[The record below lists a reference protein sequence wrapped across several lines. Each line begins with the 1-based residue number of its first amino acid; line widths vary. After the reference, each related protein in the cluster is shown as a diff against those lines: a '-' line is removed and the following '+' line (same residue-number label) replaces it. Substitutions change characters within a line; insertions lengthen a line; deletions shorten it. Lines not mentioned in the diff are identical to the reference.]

1 MKLIIQNVYSKQ
13 TRPFVLQGVLT
24 SSIIVLFICQLFLT
38 FLKCYSC
45 NSLILFY
52 FLSRHLKPGY
62 GDLGTTPG
70 SLRNDEPQQNL
81 QKPGATS
88 SLPQYPTG
96 LVTVLGGTH
105 VKDGATTVFETKVI
119 GTYIEGK
126 YAQILQS
133 TSQIIFPAKSEELST
148 PKPSPTKSVFQKSAS
163 PTVTSSRPVPTKPIK
178 NLDQSSRNYRPTAGS
193 NAKEYKATTIG
204 R

>member
-1 MKLIIQNVYSKQ
+1 M
-13 TRPFVLQGVLT
+13 
-24 SSIIVLFICQLFLT
+24 
-38 FLKCYSC
+38 
-45 NSLILFY
+45 
-52 FLSRHLKPGY
+52 KPGF

-70 SLRNDEPQQNL
+70 SLRNEEPQQNL
-81 QKPGATS
+81 QKPGATP

-148 PKPSPTKSVFQKSAS
+148 PKPSPTKPAFQKSA
-163 PTVTSSRPVPTKPIK
+163 TVTVSSSRPVPTKPNKI
-178 NLDQSSRNYRPTAGS
+178 LESSSRSYRPTVGS
-193 NAKEYKATTIG
+193 TTKDYRATTVE

>member
-1 MKLIIQNVYSKQ
+1 MYFV
-13 TRPFVLQGVLT
+13 PF
-24 SSIIVLFICQLFLT
+24 
-38 FLKCYSC
+38 
-45 NSLILFY
+45 
-52 FLSRHLKPGY
+52 RHLKPGY
-62 GDLGTTPG
+62 ADYGTTPG
-70 SLRNDEPQQNL
+70 SLRNEEVEQNL
-81 QKPGATS
+81 QKPGATP

-133 TSQIIFPAKSEELST
+133 TSQIIFPAKAEELST
-148 PKPSPTKSVFQKSAS
+148 PKPSSTKSVFQKSA
-163 PTVTSSRPVPTKPIK
+163 TVTVSSSMPVPTKPSK
-178 NLDQSSRNYRPTAGS
+178 NIEISSRNYRPTVES
-193 NAKEYKATTIG
+193 PAKEHKQNIVG